1 MGDQS
6 MKDAAKAVAAFY
18 DELLTNQN
26 FTGALLERIV
36 SQAAPIIT
44 SYVLY
49 GHTS

>member
-1 MGDQS
+1 

-18 DELLTNQN
+18 DELIGEHG
-26 FTGALLERIV
+26 FTGALLEQIV

-49 GHTS
+49 GHTTVGN